1 MPLTPE
7 GGGEETNLPDNT
19 EENHK
24 SWEKDDGRNLEK
36 KRQFL
41 LILSQKK
48 SYFFV
53 YISQIS
59 QLILR
64 CTEDKRQYDTKQKLT
79 MGLCL
84 AGCLFIPGISLILC
98 IVNSFNNLCPTK
110 LQHNK
115 RRDACNTTD
124 LSYDT
129 QGLR

>member
-19 EENHK
+19 VENHK

-41 LILSQKK
+41 LILSQKI

-64 CTEDKRQYDTKQKLT
+64 CTEDKR
-79 MGLCL
+79 
-84 AGCLFIPGISLILC
+84 
-98 IVNSFNNLCPTK
+98 
-110 LQHNK
+110 
-115 RRDACNTTD
+115 
-124 LSYDT
+124 
-129 QGLR
+129 